1 MKRYSPSNRIFG
13 SLGWPLVSG
22 LLMGMLACTQGHAAD
37 AAANQLQAIDVQTL
51 PGQTLQLTLRM
62 TGPAPQPLSF
72 TIDNPARISL
82 DLPNTAVA
90 LPSRRID
97 VHSAGVQTILAAES
111 KERSRLVLTLDKLVP
126 YETRGNGN
134 DIIVIVGATVQPGAS
149 GGAVVAQA
157 SAPA

>member
-22 LLMGMLACTQGHAAD
+22 LLLSVLACMQGHAAD

-111 KERSRLVLTLDKLVP
+111 
-126 YETRGNGN
+126 
-134 DIIVIVGATVQPGAS
+134 
-149 GGAVVAQA
+149 
-157 SAPA
+157 